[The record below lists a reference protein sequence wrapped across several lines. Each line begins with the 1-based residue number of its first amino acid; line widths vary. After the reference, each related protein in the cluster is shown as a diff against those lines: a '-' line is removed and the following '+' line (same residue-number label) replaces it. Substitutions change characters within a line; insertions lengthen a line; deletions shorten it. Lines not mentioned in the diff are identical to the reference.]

1 MSLRLQSWAKGLSP
15 RSKAIARDMNENGI
29 AFQRGLIFELY
40 CIGLLS
46 SSSSSGKNLKSKKRE
61 TGTVTSKPM
70 DGGSCR
76 GTSVSRIAL
85 ERSAIKTSPALSNA
99 IDDAAVHFWAKR
111 GFCRIPAN
119 LGLTMGGVR
128 SGELLLFPS

>member
-1 MSLRLQSWAKGLSP
+1 MS
-15 RSKAIARDMNENGI
+15 
-29 AFQRGLIFELY
+29 Y
-40 CIGLLS
+40 CIALLS
-46 SSSSSGKNLKSKKRE
+46 SSSSSGKNLKSKRE
-61 TGTVTSKPM
+61 TGTVTKPM

-119 LGLTMGGVR
+119 IVLTMGGVR